1 MPEKLSKRGKNLQV
15 YVIMKLGLDAAA
27 YDGLGFGANF
37 KRHIKKRKL
46 WFWLNSFRE
55 AAMKCKMDMKLILIF
70 HPGTSYLWWITQGL
84 NAAENG

>member
-1 MPEKLSKRGKNLQV
+1 MYFESNSVAVTLRLLIQAAILQFCHIHIYKMPEKLSKRGKNLQV

-46 WFWLNSFRE
+46 WF
-55 AAMKCKMDMKLILIF
+55 
-70 HPGTSYLWWITQGL
+70 
-84 NAAENG
+84 